1 LSLSSLQEVFAMTL
15 NDEVVTALPA
25 IRAGAAAH
33 GVHLRLVG
41 TNDEGIVELQLRGK
55 SVACPMSQ
63 RMFAKGILQKLKR
76 EIPLVMDVVSIDA
89 P

>member
-1 LSLSSLQEVFAMTL
+1 MTL
-15 NDEVVTALPA
+15 REQVEAALPA
-25 IRAGAAAH
+25 VRAGSAAH
-33 GVHLRLVG
+33 GVHLRLVN
-41 TNDEGIVELQLRGK
+41 TNDDGIVEVQLRGK

-76 EIPLVMDVVSIDA
+76 EIPMVTDVVSIDA